1 MAWWKISYL
10 KCSFTTNLFFYKNIT
25 NLDFVVSPR
34 MKECGKIRD
43 YQQISALK
51 KLNFGSLGNLYP
63 VSFFRLYDAYSFQM
77 IPVLGEVIAGDWKSY
92 QYLVES
98 IRKFPDQVRK
108 NRFFYFCLPV
118 FYHCWSQ
125 FGHDSLQIK
134 TILNT
139 FLFPFWL

>member
-10 KCSFTTNLFFYKNIT
+10 KCSFTTNLFFCKNIT

-43 YQQISALK
+43 YHQISALK

-118 FYHCWSQ
+118 F
-125 FGHDSLQIK
+125 FFIIAALNLD
-134 TILNT
+134 TILSKSR
-139 FLFPFWL
+139 LF